1 MKFRNQVRK
10 YGFGATVAAL
20 AVANGAPALAGG
32 PDYSAITDA
41 IDFDDVSAL
50 ILPAAGAL
58 IGLYVLIKG
67 VRIVIGFVKGG

>member
-1 MKFRNQVRK
+1 MKFRNK
-10 YGFGATVAAL
+10 LAAL
-20 AVANGAPALAGG
+20 YAVVTASAVTNVALAGGGG

-41 IDFDDVSAL
+41 IDFEDVSAL